1 LRSSADLNRTRSR
14 AGGLKISGLTS
25 LVDVL
30 EDRVLLA
37 SDFGDAPTPYPVTL
51 ADNGARHT
59 VTGPKLGL
67 TVDSESNG
75 TNSANSDA
83 DGADEDGIVFGPVLV
98 GNNNASV
105 TVKVRNAAHGTKL
118 DAWIDFNRD
127 GDWNDAG
134 EKIFDSVQVYNNTDQ
149 NYYFQVPVNAVPG
162 ITFSRF
168 RISSAGGLA
177 PTGEAPD
184 GEVEDHRV
192 TIGLAVPA
200 ITSPVA
206 NATVDVTG
214 TSRVTFQWTAAAQ
227 AVNYEI
233 WVRSHNYLAQSEFH
247 RTIVS
252 GTTYTPDV
260 DFGAGKYTVWVR
272 TIGSNNTLSAWSTA
286 RPFTVVTKTTIVPMT
301 KMQPTALPTISW
313 NPAPG
318 AESYKIWISN
328 LSTKQ
333 SPVIHQTGLTQ
344 TSFTPTAALPI
355 GVYRVWIAAVSA
367 NATAGWSAPVDFQIA
382 PAPIPQPMTPTFAR
396 NTFSWSSV
404 VGATSYEVQLRNLKT
419 GETVFTQSTSGT
431 SLTSS
436 VALLAGVQY
445 RWWVRAKSAQNV
457 NSLWSGPTN
466 FYANGQTTVLTP
478 TGSSSDKTPTFTWK
492 AVEGA
497 ARYEII
503 VTRTDGTIPSINKKD
518 VTTTSYTP
526 TANLAT
532 GTYRVWVRAVS
543 VNGAFS
549 SWSLPLTFTITMN
562 EADTQESSEIPQLLA
577 SDIDSALQ
585 DYPAEMMMTTSETRS
600 MPIDDHAAVEFQN
613 DDDSRPAE
621 TPFPAALLE
630 APPMPTP
637 IVDLIDVAIY
647 AWVQRS
653 ADLS

>member
-1 LRSSADLNRTRSR
+1 
-14 AGGLKISGLTS
+14 

-37 SDFGDAPTPYPVTL
+37 SDFGDAPAPYPVTL

-59 VTGPKLGL
+59 AIGPRLGL
-67 TVDSESNG
+67 TVDSEANG
-75 TNSANSDA
+75 TPSANADG
-83 DGADEDGIVFGPVLV
+83 DGADEDGIVFGSVLA
-98 GNNNASV
+98 GHNASV
-105 TVKVRNAAHGTKL
+105 VVKVRNAAPGTKL

-134 EKIFDSVQVYNNTDQ
+134 EKIFNSVEVYNNTDQ
-149 NYYFQVPVNAVPG
+149 NYYFQVPSNAVPG
-162 ITFSRF
+162 TTFARF

-184 GEVEDHRV
+184 GEVEDYKI
-192 TIGLAVPA
+192 TIGLAVPTV
-200 ITSPVA
+200 TSPGV

-214 TSRVTFQWTAAAQ
+214 TSRVTFKWNPTPQ
-227 AVNYEI
+227 AVSYDV

-247 RTIVS
+247 RATVS
-252 GTTYTPDV
+252 GTTYTPNV

-272 TIGSNNTLSAWSTA
+272 AIGSNGALSAWSA
-286 RPFTVVTKTTIVPMT
+286 AQQFTVVTKTTIVPMT
-301 KMQPTALPTISW
+301 KMQPTALPTITW
-313 NPAPG
+313 NAALG

-344 TSFTPTAALPI
+344 TSFTPSAALPI

-367 NATAGWSAPVDFQIA
+367 NTTAGWSAPVDFQIA
-382 PAPIPQPMTPTFAR
+382 PAPVPQPMTPTFAR

-436 VALLAGVQY
+436 VALLSGVQY

-457 NSLWSGPTN
+457 YSLWSGPTN

-478 TGSSSDKTPTFTWK
+478 TGSSSDKMPTFTWN
-492 AVEGA
+492 AVQGA

-518 VTTTSYTP
+518 VATASYTP
-526 TANLAT
+526 TTNLTT

-543 VNGAFS
+543 VNGAYS

-562 EADTQESSEIPQLLA
+562 EAEPQESSDIPRLLA
-577 SDIDSALQ
+577 SNIDSALQ
-585 DYPAEMMMTTSETRS
+585 DYPAEMMATSEARS
-600 MPIDDHAAVEFQN
+600 TPIDDHRAIEFPN

-630 APPMPTP
+630 APPMPEP
-637 IVDLIDVAIY
+637 IVDLIDVAIS
-647 AWVQRS
+647 AWVQRP